1 MVESGTYWLGQEV
14 RNQRQEM
21 RDVQII
27 GQILV
32 LGNEN

>member
-1 MVESGTYWLGQEV
+1 LGQEV